1 MFDAAAVTERVAAVR
16 ARIAAAG
23 GREVELIAVTKTFP
37 VDAIE
42 AVVAAGCRA
51 IGENYAQELVAK
63 IDALAAAGGAEADR
77 PEVHFIG
84 HVQTNKV
91 RILAPV
97 VTVWETVDRPAI
109 VLELAKRAPGARIF
123 VQVNVSGEEQ
133 KHGCRPDETDGL
145 VRRAR
150 AAGLRVEGLM
160 TIGAM
165 GDPDAARAG
174 FRTLRTLATSLGLH
188 GCSMGMSDD
197 LEIAVQEGA
206 THVRVGSALFGPR
219 VRDQHGDLR

>member
-1 MFDAAAVTERVAAVR
+1 MFDAAAVADHVAEVR

-23 GREVELIAVTKTFP
+23 GREVELVAVTKTFP
-37 VDAIE
+37 VEAIQ
-42 AVVAAGCRA
+42 AVMAAGCRA

-63 IDALAAAGGAEADR
+63 VAVLAATGCAGADW

-91 RILAPV
+91 RMLAPV

-109 VLELAKRAPGARIF
+109 VAEIAKRAPGARIF
-123 VQVNVSGEEQ
+123 VQVNVSGEQQ
-133 KHGCRPDETDGL
+133 KHGCRPDETAGL

-150 AAGLRVEGLM
+150 DAGLRVEGLM
-160 TIGAM
+160 TIGVA
-165 GDPDAARAG
+165 GDPDGARAG
-174 FRTLRTLATSLGLH
+174 FRTLRTLATSLGLQA
-188 GCSMGMSDD
+188 CSMGMSDD
-197 LEIAVQEGA
+197 LEIAVEEGA

-219 VRDQHGDLR
+219 VRDGHDDLR

>member
-1 MFDAAAVTERVAAVR
+1 MFDAAAVADHVAEVR

-23 GREVELIAVTKTFP
+23 GREVELVAVTKTFP
-37 VDAIE
+37 VEAIR
-42 AVVAAGCRA
+42 AAVAAGCTA

-63 IDALAAAGGAEADR
+63 VAALTAAGCAEGER

-91 RILAPV
+91 RMLAPV
-97 VTVWETVDRPAI
+97 VTVWETVDRAAI
-109 VLELAKRAPGARIF
+109 VDEIAKRAPGARVF
-123 VQVNVSGEEQ
+123 VQVNVSGEQQ
-133 KHGCRPDETDGL
+133 KHGCRPDEAAAL
-145 VRRAR
+145 VRRAGD
-150 AAGLRVEGLM
+150 AGLRVEGLM
-160 TIGAM
+160 TIGVM
-165 GDPDAARAG
+165 GDPAAARAG
-174 FRTLRTLATSLGLH
+174 FRTLRTLATALGVH

-219 VRDQHGDLR
+219 VRDRHGDLR

>member
-1 MFDAAAVTERVAAVR
+1 MFDATAVADHVAAVR
-16 ARIAAAG
+16 ARIATAG
-23 GREVELIAVTKTFP
+23 DREVELIAVTKTFP
-37 VDAIE
+37 VEAIQ
-42 AVVAAGCRA
+42 AVMAAGCRA

-63 IDALAAAGGAEADR
+63 IEALTAAGCAEADR

-91 RILAPV
+91 RLLAPV

-109 VLELAKRAPGARIF
+109 VLEIAKRAPGARIF

-145 VRRAR
+145 VRRAGE
-150 AAGLRVEGLM
+150 AGLRVEGLM
-160 TIGAM
+160 TIGVM

-197 LEIAVQEGA
+197 LEIAVEEGA

-219 VRDQHGDLR
+219 VRDGHGDLR

>member
-1 MFDAAAVTERVAAVR
+1 MFDATAVADHVAAVR
-16 ARIAAAG
+16 VRIATAG
-23 GREVELIAVTKTFP
+23 DREVELIAVTKTFP
-37 VDAIE
+37 VEAIQ
-42 AVVAAGCRA
+42 AVMAAGCRA

-63 IDALAAAGGAEADR
+63 IEALTAAGCAEADR

-91 RILAPV
+91 RLLAPV

-109 VLELAKRAPGARIF
+109 VLEIAKRAPGARIF

-145 VRRAR
+145 VRRAGE
-150 AAGLRVEGLM
+150 AGLRVEGLM
-160 TIGAM
+160 TIGVM

-197 LEIAVQEGA
+197 LEIAVEEGA

-219 VRDQHGDLR
+219 VRDGHGDLR

>member
-1 MFDAAAVTERVAAVR
+1 MFDADAVADHVAEVR

-23 GREVELIAVTKTFP
+23 GRDVEVVAVTKTFP
-37 VDAIE
+37 VEAIR
-42 AVVAAGCRA
+42 AAVAAGCNA

-63 IDALAAAGGAEADR
+63 VAALTAADGAEAER

-91 RILAPV
+91 RMLAPV
-97 VTVWETVDRPAI
+97 VTVWETVDRAGI
-109 VLELAKRAPGARIF
+109 VDEIAKRAPGTRIF
-123 VQVNVSGEEQ
+123 VQVNVSGEPQ
-133 KHGCRPDETDGL
+133 KHGCRPDEAAGL
-145 VRRAR
+145 VRRAGD
-150 AAGLRVEGLM
+150 AGLRVEGLM
-160 TIGAM
+160 TIGVM

-174 FRTLRTLATSLGLH
+174 FRTLRTLATSLGVH

-197 LEIAVQEGA
+197 LEIAVEEGA

-219 VRDQHGDLR
+219 VRVGHGDLR

>member
-1 MFDAAAVTERVAAVR
+1 MFDAAAVADHVAAVR
-16 ARIAAAG
+16 ARIEAAG
-23 GREVELIAVTKTFP
+23 GRDVELIAVTKTFP
-37 VDAIE
+37 ADAIR
-42 AVVAAGCRA
+42 AVTAAGCRA

-63 IDALAAAGGAEADR
+63 MATLAAAGCPEAGW

-91 RILAPV
+91 RMLAPV

-109 VLELAKRAPGARIF
+109 VHEIAKRAPGARIF
-123 VQVNVSGEEQ
+123 VQVNVSGEAQ

-145 VRRAR
+145 VRRAGE
-150 AAGLRVEGLM
+150 AGLRVEGLM
-160 TIGAM
+160 TIGVL
-165 GDPDAARAG
+165 GDPHAARAG
-174 FRTLRTLATSLGLH
+174 FHTLRTLATSLGLH

-197 LEIAVQEGA
+197 LEIAVEEGA

-219 VRDQHGDLR
+219 VRDGHGDLR

>member
-1 MFDAAAVTERVAAVR
+1 MFDAAAVADHVAAVR
-16 ARIAAAG
+16 ARIEAAG
-23 GREVELIAVTKTFP
+23 GRDVELIAVTKAFP
-37 VDAIE
+37 AEAIR
-42 AVVAAGCRA
+42 AAMAAGCRA

-63 IDALAAAGGAEADR
+63 IDALTAAGCAEADR

-91 RILAPV
+91 RMLAPV
-97 VTVWETVDRPAI
+97 VSVWETVDRPAI
-109 VLELAKRAPGARIF
+109 VHEIAKRAPGARIF

-145 VRRAR
+145 VRCAGE
-150 AAGLRVEGLM
+150 AGLRVEGLM
-160 TIGAM
+160 TIGVL

-197 LEIAVQEGA
+197 LEIAVEEGA

-219 VRDQHGDLR
+219 VRDGHGDLR

>member
-1 MFDAAAVTERVAAVR
+1 MFDATAVADHVAAVQ
-16 ARIAAAG
+16 ARIATAG
-23 GREVELIAVTKTFP
+23 DREVELIAVTKTFP
-37 VDAIE
+37 VEAIQ
-42 AVVAAGCRA
+42 AVMAAGCRA

-63 IDALAAAGGAEADR
+63 IEALTAAGCAEADR

-91 RILAPV
+91 RLLAPV

-109 VLELAKRAPGARIF
+109 VLEIAKRAPGARIF

-145 VRRAR
+145 VRRAGE
-150 AAGLRVEGLM
+150 AGLRVEGLM
-160 TIGAM
+160 TIGVM

-197 LEIAVQEGA
+197 LEIAVEEGA

-219 VRDQHGDLR
+219 VRDGHGDLR